1 MNKAAVD
8 LLKALLLMY
17 GSAWES
23 ELKDMLMTIWSVRG
37 LDLEEMG
44 RMQKAVEEAEEML
57 QKAGLITVEEKERG
71 DLGRREPIKE
81 KLYELQNL
89 FQVMKLLGGDP
100 ELDKIRLQLQGQL

>member
-1 MNKAAVD
+1 
-8 LLKALLLMY
+8 MY

-37 LDLEEMG
+37 LELEEVG
-44 RMQKAVEEAEEML
+44 RMQEAVEEAEKML
-57 QKAGLITVEEKERG
+57 QEAGLINVEERKRG
-71 DLGRREPIKE
+71 DLGKREPIKE

-100 ELDKIRLQLQGQL
+100 ELDKIRLQLQGQP

>member
-1 MNKAAVD
+1 
-8 LLKALLLMY
+8 MY

-37 LDLEEMG
+37 LELEEVG
-44 RMQKAVEEAEEML
+44 RMQEAVEEAEKML
-57 QKAGLITVEEKERG
+57 QEVGLINVEERKRG
-71 DLGRREPIKE
+71 DLGRSEPITE

-100 ELDKIRLQLQGQL
+100 ELDKIRLQLQGQP